1 GTWKTADCKDNEG
14 HPSCTPCKEGQE
26 YTEEKNYLDYCRRC
40 DFCDEEHGLEV
51 EKNCTRTQNTKC
63 RCKANFFCNG
73 SSCDLCEPCIT
84 CEHGIIEK
92 CTPTSNTK
100 CKGKESGSN
109 LPWLLCL
116 LVIPIIL
123 AIIWVLILLTLK
135 HRTQLQS
142 YGTTQSTSTTKLTLC
157 ILFSDVDLSKYIT
170 SIAELMTLNQVK
182 EFVRKN
188 GMKEPKMDEIKNN
201 HPQDTAEQKVQL
213 LRNWYQ
219 HHGKKG
225 AYDALIKSLPKDIA
239 EKVQDMV
246 QKDITSNDENADF
259 KSENERQSMA

>member
-100 CKGKESGSN
+100 CKGKSGSN

-116 LVIPIIL
+116 LLVSLPDR
-123 AIIWVLILLTLK
+123 LLCPAVAMPCN
-135 HRTQLQS
+135 
-142 YGTTQSTSTTKLTLC
+142 STGRVENTVTEETNFPRLFY
-157 ILFSDVDLSKYIT
+157 FSDVDLSKYIT

-246 QKDITSNDENADF
+246 QKDITS
-259 KSENERQSMA
+259 

>member
-100 CKGKESGSN
+100 CKKEKKRRREDKGARKLEHWKRN
-109 LPWLLCL
+109 NHNADKMIMNPLPVLLD
-116 LVIPIIL
+116 
-123 AIIWVLILLTLK
+123 
-135 HRTQLQS
+135 
-142 YGTTQSTSTTKLTLC
+142 
-157 ILFSDVDLSKYIT
+157 LFSDVDLSKYIT